1 VGIETEPQPAGQ
13 RSEAARAGT
22 EGTASQVRLVFASF
36 LLLFV
41 ELALIRWTE
50 ANNVYLASA
59 TNLVLLASFLG
70 IGLGFLNA
78 RSRRDFLR
86 WTPVVLL
93 AIVAFVLAFPVVL
106 ASLNGPHPYRGL
118 GGAPA
123 LPRPVSLGVIFLLSV
138 AVMAGIGQGVARL
151 FVSFRPL
158 RAYRLDVLGSIAGI
172 GMFSLLSFLD
182 LPPVAWGAVAGAGL
196 LVMLAR
202 RDASPRW
209 RAPGGVQL
217 WQWAAV
223 AGVVA
228 LLGLESATPDQPWSP
243 YYKLTYAWSGS
254 KTPALYVTANN
265 IPYQAARSL
274 AVMREQKQF
283 YFYPYRHV
291 SQASLR
297 NVLIIGAGTG
307 NDVAVALS
315 EHARHV
321 DAVDIDPVLLQIGRE
336 QHPNHPYS
344 SPRVTTH
351 VADGREYLQDTRAR
365 YNLILF
371 ALPDSLTA
379 LAGQSNL
386 RLESYLL
393 TEQSVRQARAHLAPG
408 GTFAMYNYYAPF
420 LLARYATTVETA
432 FHKRPCVEVG
442 PPLGG
447 RRLAVITVRASGT
460 VPHCTTF
467 WNGTHVAPA
476 TDDHPFPYLAG
487 YSIPAQYLWMLGA
500 ILAAAVIGVITVG
513 GRPRR
518 MASYVDLACMG
529 AAFML
534 LETKNI
540 VGFALLFG
548 ATWFVNSL
556 VFAAVLA
563 AVYLAVETA
572 SRVRLPP
579 PPALY
584 LALAAA
590 LALAWA
596 IPGDLLLTL
605 PVIPRFLAGG
615 ALAFAPVFLANLIF
629 AQRFAGTQASATAF
643 AANLLGA
650 MVGGTLEYL
659 ALVTGYR
666 FLIIVIAI
674 LYGLAFISGRLIGRQ
689 RAPA

>member
-1 VGIETEPQPAGQ
+1 
-13 RSEAARAGT
+13 
-22 EGTASQVRLVFASF
+22 
-36 LLLFV
+36 
-41 ELALIRWTE
+41 
-50 ANNVYLASA
+50 
-59 TNLVLLASFLG
+59 
-70 IGLGFLNA
+70 
-78 RSRRDFLR
+78 
-86 WTPVVLL
+86 
-93 AIVAFVLAFPVVL
+93 
-106 ASLNGPHPYRGL
+106 
-118 GGAPA
+118 
-123 LPRPVSLGVIFLLSV
+123 
-138 AVMAGIGQGVARL
+138 
-151 FVSFRPL
+151 
-158 RAYRLDVLGSIAGI
+158 
-172 GMFSLLSFLD
+172 
-182 LPPVAWGAVAGAGL
+182 
-196 LVMLAR
+196 
-202 RDASPRW
+202 
-209 RAPGGVQL
+209 
-217 WQWAAV
+217 
-223 AGVVA
+223 
-228 LLGLESATPDQPWSP
+228 
-243 YYKLTYAWSGS
+243 
-254 KTPALYVTANN
+254 
-265 IPYQAARSL
+265 
-274 AVMREQKQF
+274 
-283 YFYPYRHV
+283 
-291 SQASLR
+291 
-297 NVLIIGAGTG
+297 
-307 NDVAVALS
+307 
-315 EHARHV
+315 
-321 DAVDIDPVLLQIGRE
+321 
-336 QHPNHPYS
+336 
-344 SPRVTTH
+344 
-351 VADGREYLQDTRAR
+351 
-365 YNLILF
+365 
-371 ALPDSLTA
+371 
-379 LAGQSNL
+379 
-386 RLESYLL
+386 
-393 TEQSVRQARAHLAPG
+393 
-408 GTFAMYNYYAPF
+408 MYNYYAPF

-674 LYGLAFISGRLIGRQ
+674 LYGLAFISGRLLGPAGPS
-689 RAPA
+689 RATPHGTASPPPGPVRAAPGPGSRRRSRAGLACR

>member
-1 VGIETEPQPAGQ
+1 VGIETQPQPAGQ
-13 RSEAARAGT
+13 RSQAAQAVEGAAR
-22 EGTASQVRLVFASF
+22 QLRLAFASF

-86 WTPVVLL
+86 WTPLALL
-93 AIVAFVLAFPVVL
+93 AIVAFVLAFPVTL
-106 ASLNGPHPYRGL
+106 ATLSGPHPYRGL

-151 FVSFRPL
+151 FVGFRPL

-172 GMFSLLSFLD
+172 GAFSLLSFLD
-182 LPPVAWGAVAGAGL
+182 LAPVAWGLIAGAGL
-196 LVMLAR
+196 LALLAR
-202 RDASPRW
+202 RDSGPRW
-209 RAPGGVQL
+209 RRPGGVPL
-217 WQWAAV
+217 WQWAVV
-223 AGVVA
+223 AGVVV
-228 LLGLESATPDQPWSP
+228 LLGLESVTPDQLWSP
-243 YYKLTYAWSGS
+243 YYKLTYAWRG
-254 KTPALYVTANN
+254 TRAQALYVTANN

-291 SQASLR
+291 TQASLR

-307 NDVAVALS
+307 NDVAVALF

-321 DAVDIDPVLLQIGRE
+321 DAVDIDPVLLRIGRAR
-336 QHPNHPYS
+336 HPDHPYS

-351 VADGREYLQDTRAR
+351 VADGREYLQDTHAR

-393 TEQSVRQARAHLAPG
+393 TEQSISQARAHLAPG

-432 FHKRPCVEVG
+432 FRKRPCVEIG

-460 VPHCTTF
+460 VPDCASS
-467 WNGTHVAPA
+467 WNGRHVAPA

-487 YSIPAQYLWMLGA
+487 YTIPAQYLWMLGA
-500 ILAAAVIGVITVG
+500 ILAVAVIGVITVG

-518 MASYVDLACMG
+518 MAGYFDLACMG

-572 SRVRLPP
+572 GRVRLPRP
-579 PPALY
+579 AALY

-650 MVGGTLEYL
+650 MVGGALEYL

-674 LYGLAFISGRLIGRQ
+674 LYGLAFVSGRLMGRQ